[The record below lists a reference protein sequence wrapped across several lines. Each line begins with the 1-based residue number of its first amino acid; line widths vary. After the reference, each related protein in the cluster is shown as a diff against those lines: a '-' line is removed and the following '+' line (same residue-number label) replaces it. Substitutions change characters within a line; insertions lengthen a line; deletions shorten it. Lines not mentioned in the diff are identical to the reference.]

1 MSVEIPPIKCWIY
14 ELALISAYREPTHK
28 IFEVIS
34 ELLKSNVK
42 NINKIIE
49 IKGWSISKEIKILNH
64 ALKNQEVEE
73 LIKVRIAKGVININ
87 TLTIIYLNEY
97 ESIKFI
103 KLIEHKLFKIPS
115 REKTLREEST
125 VMYEFKCSIKEEKLI
140 FSSNTKRPTS
150 LIAAEIRDIKYI
162 KNSQKKYEAFIRVP
176 NIINLKI
183 NWYGFSTE
191 IPVRWAYNNFIQ

>member
-28 IFEVIS
+28 IFEVIL

-140 FSSNTKRPTS
+140 FSWNTKDPHLLLLR
-150 LIAAEIRDIKYI
+150 R
-162 KNSQKKYEAFIRVP
+162 
-176 NIINLKI
+176 
-183 NWYGFSTE
+183 
-191 IPVRWAYNNFIQ
+191 